1 MRRRDRGRYLAR
13 MRLIFAVSIALAVGA
28 LNAHAQSSSAAPAG
42 NNAAAA
48 STLTDQERQRAV
60 DYLDQTR
67 KEFLAAVDGLTE
79 EQWKFKPS
87 PERWSIAETA
97 EHIAHTEETIWHL
110 VREKMMKSPPTP
122 ERRGETKAKDEVV
135 LSAVPD
141 RSRKF
146 QAPERLQPTGR
157 WSSRDELL
165 KSFQENRAAEIAFL
179 NETKEDMRSRF
190 EEHPFLK
197 TIDAYQWLLLNGAHG
212 KRHTAQI
219 LEVKADPN
227 FPKK

>member
-1 MRRRDRGRYLAR
+1 MRIILAGA
-13 MRLIFAVSIALAVGA
+13 FAVLVSAGA
-28 LNAHAQSSSAAPAG
+28 LPAQSPTASSA
-42 NNAAAA
+42 NNTTNAVA
-48 STLTDQERQRAV
+48 SLTEQERQSAIA
-60 DYLDQTR
+60 YLEQTR
-67 KEFLAAVDGLTE
+67 QEFLDAIEGLTQ
-79 EQWKFKPS
+79 EQWKFKAA

-110 VREKMMKSPPTP
+110 VSEKMMKSPPTP
-122 ERRGETKAKDEVV
+122 QRRGETQAKDETIVNG
-135 LSAVPD
+135 VPD

-157 WSSRDELL
+157 WASPEEML
-165 KSFQENRAAEIAFL
+165 KSFESTRAAEIAYL
-179 NETKEDMRSRF
+179 KETKEDMRSRF

-219 LEVKADPN
+219 LEVKEDPN
-227 FPKK
+227 FPKG

>member
-1 MRRRDRGRYLAR
+1 MKRTLLLVA
-13 MRLIFAVSIALAVGA
+13 AVVCVAGA
-28 LNAHAQSSSAAPAG
+28 LQAQTETKSSAAQ
-42 NNAAAA
+42 AA
-48 STLTDQERQRAV
+48 TLSEQERDRAA
-60 DYLDQTR
+60 DYLQQTR
-67 KEFLAAVDGLTE
+67 KEFLAAVEGLTE
-79 EQWKFKPS
+79 AQWKFKS
-87 PERWSIAETA
+87 APERWSIAETA
-97 EHIAHTEETIWHL
+97 EHIAHTEDTIWQL
-110 VREKMMKSPPTP
+110 VREKLMKSPPAP
-122 ERRGETKAKDEVV
+122 DRRGETKAKDEII
-135 LSAVPD
+135 LTGVPD

-165 KSFQENRAAEIAFL
+165 KSFDAARGAEIAFL
-179 NETKEDMRSRF
+179 KETKEDLRSRF

-227 FPKK
+227 FPKS

>member
-1 MRRRDRGRYLAR
+1 MRKTLLLATLAALAATTAGAQTGTNPSAGHAATLTEQERDR
-13 MRLIFAVSIALAVGA
+13 AVSYL
-28 LNAHAQSSSAAPAG
+28 
-42 NNAAAA
+42 
-48 STLTDQERQRAV
+48 QE
-60 DYLDQTR
+60 TG
-67 KEFLAAVDGLTE
+67 KEFLAAVAGLSE
-79 EQWKFKPS
+79 EQWKFKPA

-97 EHIAHTEETIWHL
+97 EHIAHSEGTIWQL
-110 VREKMMKSPPTP
+110 VSEKLMKSPPSP
-122 ERRGETKAKDEVV
+122 ERRGETKAKDEMI
-135 LSAVPD
+135 LTGVPD

-157 WSSRDELL
+157 WTTREELL
-165 KSFQENRAAEIAFL
+165 KAFETARAAEIAFL
-179 NETKEDMRSRF
+179 KETKDDMRSRF

-227 FPKK
+227 FPKS

>member
-1 MRRRDRGRYLAR
+1 MKKDFVALVGIL
-13 MRLIFAVSIALAVGA
+13 LFAATAD
-28 LNAHAQSSSAAPAG
+28 AQTSSSQ
-42 NNAAAA
+42 
-48 STLTDQERQRAV
+48 STGLTDQERDRAV
-60 DYLDQTR
+60 EYLEQTR
-67 KEFLAAVDGLTE
+67 KDFLAAVDGLSE
-79 EQWKFKPS
+79 EQWKFKPA
-87 PERWSIAETA
+87 PERWSIAEAA
-97 EHIAHTEETIWHL
+97 EHIAHTEGTVWQL

-122 ERRGETKAKDEVV
+122 DRRGETKEKDETI
-135 LSAVPD
+135 LKAVPD

-157 WSSRDELL
+157 WGSKEEVL
-165 KSFQENRAAEIAFL
+165 KAFEEARVAEIAYVQ
-179 NETKEDMRSRF
+179 ETKEDMRSRF

-227 FPKK
+227 FPKS

>member
-1 MRRRDRGRYLAR
+1 MRA
-13 MRLIFAVSIALAVGA
+13 ALAAGIGFVLTLGA
-28 LNAHAQSSSAAPAG
+28 SHAQTSKSGADDKSSSL
-42 NNAAAA
+42 
-48 STLTDQERQRAV
+48 SMSEQERTRAV
-60 DYLDQTR
+60 EYLEQTR
-67 KEFLAAVDGLTE
+67 KDFLAAVDGLSE
-79 EQWKFKPS
+79 EQWNFKPA

-97 EHIAHTEETIWHL
+97 EHIAHTEETIWQL
-110 VREKMMKSPPTP
+110 VREKLMKSPPTP
-122 ERRGETKAKDEVV
+122 ERRGETKEKDEVIM
-135 LSAVPD
+135 SAVPD

-165 KSFQENRAAEIAFL
+165 KAFEAARSAQIAFL
-179 NETKEDMRSRF
+179 KETKEDMRSRF

-212 KRHTAQI
+212 KRHTSQI

-227 FPKK
+227 FPKS

>member
-1 MRRRDRGRYLAR
+1 
-13 MRLIFAVSIALAVGA
+13 MRLIFAVCVALTVSALA
-28 LNAHAQSSSAAPAG
+28 AHAQTSSTSPTRNDAGGASA
-42 NNAAAA
+42 
-48 STLTDQERQRAV
+48 LTDQERQRAV
-60 DYLDQTR
+60 EYLAQTR
-67 KEFLAAVDGLTE
+67 KDFLAAVDGLTE

-97 EHIAHTEETIWHL
+97 EHIAHAEETIWHL

-122 ERRGETKAKDEVV
+122 DRRGETKAKDDTIVN
-135 LSAVPD
+135 AVPD

-190 EEHPFLK
+190 EEHPLLK
-197 TIDAYQWLLLNGAHG
+197 TIDAYQWLLFNGAHG

-219 LEVKADPN
+219 LEVKADAN